1 MTYTHPNLFLNQ
13 KHYSISDIQL
23 GLAKP
28 VTAFEEA
35 TLSFIQSWL
44 SDEQTFILQTSGS
57 TGTPKKISATR
68 AQLTDSAQATLAAI
82 QISENSNALVALPT
96 QYIAGIMMLVRSMIG
111 NLRMHIVEPSS
122 NPLALFSA
130 QDSFDFAALVPYQVD
145 EIYTQYGIAGI
156 NRIKNILIGGAP
168 LANGLREKIVS
179 AHSSIFLTYGMT
191 ETLSH
196 IALQK
201 ISGNDR
207 QDFFTTL
214 PSITI
219 SVDERQCLL
228 IETPYLAERIRTND
242 VVEILDPTS
251 FRWLGRWDNVI
262 NSGGVKLMPEKIEQG
277 VGRIFKEMDIKAMFF
292 IDGLPDDRLG
302 TRAVLVVESREP
314 LDEVLFFALASQYLN
329 KHEIPRQIY
338 YTHAFE
344 MTPTGKIKRKETL
357 QKLSI

>member
-1 MTYTHPNLFLNQ
+1 MTYTHSSLFINH
-13 KHYSISDIQL
+13 KHYSISDVQQ
-23 GLAKP
+23 GLVKP
-28 VTAFEEA
+28 ATAFEET

-44 SDEQTFILQTSGS
+44 SDQQTFTLQTSGS
-57 TGTPKKISATR
+57 TGTPKKIIATR
-68 AQLTDSAQATLAAI
+68 AQLTASAQATLSALQI
-82 QISENSNALVALPT
+82 QENSNALIALPT

-122 NPLALFSA
+122 NPLALFSPEE
-130 QDSFDFAALVPYQVD
+130 SFDFAALVPYQVD
-145 EIYTQYGIAGI
+145 EIFTQYGLTGI

-168 LANGLREKIVS
+168 LATDLREKIAP
-179 AHSSIFLTYGMT
+179 AHSSVYLTYGMT

-228 IETPYLAERIRTND
+228 IETPYLSERVVTND
-242 VVEILDPTS
+242 VVEILGPTS
-251 FRWLGRWDNVI
+251 FRWMGRWDNVI
-262 NSGGVKLMPEKIEQG
+262 NSGGIKLIPEKIEQA
-277 VGRIFKEMDIKAMFF
+277 VERIFKEMDINAKFF
-292 IDGLPDDRLG
+292 VDGLPDERLG
-302 TRAVLVVESREP
+302 TRAILVVESNKP
-314 LDEVLFFALASQYLN
+314 LDEVSFFSLVSHHLN
-329 KHEIPRQIY
+329 KHEIPKEIY

-357 QKLSI
+357 QKLVI